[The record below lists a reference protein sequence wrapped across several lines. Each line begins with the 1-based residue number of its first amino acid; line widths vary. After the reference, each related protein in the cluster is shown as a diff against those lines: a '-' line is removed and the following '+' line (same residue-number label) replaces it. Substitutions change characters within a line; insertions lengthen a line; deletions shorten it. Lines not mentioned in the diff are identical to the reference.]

1 MKVNAWASLSVVMSL
16 RILTSQ
22 RFFSLTTTE
31 FSDLSSVS
39 GHCNLFDVQ
48 DQEGKIQVYWKILS
62 IRLHRKDIFISNLFL
77 MIASFYQEVFSLY
90 SSESYKLSLQSAVV
104 LLKGSYL
111 EEYSI
116 PIFYRNNF
124 IMWGVVCFKHTG
136 DQFL

>member
-62 IRLHRKDIFISNLFL
+62 IRLHRKGDFISNLFL
-77 MIASFYQEVFSLY
+77 MFASFYQEDFSLY
-90 SSESYKLSLQSAVV
+90 SSRSYKLRLNLAVV
-104 LLKGSYL
+104 SWKELL
-111 EEYSI
+111 EEYSK
-116 PIFYRNNF
+116 PIFYRNN
-124 IMWGVVCFKHTG
+124 IIIWGVVCFKHTE
-136 DQFL
+136 QFL